1 VRKPQLRKPR
11 LRLGRLPLA
20 FAALAAVAGLSV
32 PVAKVI
38 ATRVTPSADA
48 ANCDK
53 ATLQSAAHLANV
65 TVDSAGLN
73 TSGSFTPPAPP
84 APPAA
89 PAAPAALTTPITG
102 LPAYCGV
109 TLTQA
114 DLAGNGIRIVVWLPV
129 KTKWNGDF
137 QGLGGSEYSC
147 GIFYTS
153 LALGIQDGYST
164 ADTNCGH
171 TGYEGTGN
179 WALNGNGTLDQAL
192 ITDFASAGIHGM
204 SVVGKA
210 VTKAYYARQASY
222 SYFNGCSTGGHEGLV
237 EAQQYPADYNGIVAG
252 APAINWTKFIP
263 AEIWPQLVM
272 NESHDF
278 LPSCKE
284 NAFVKSAVKACDGQD
299 GVIDGVIANPARCGW
314 NPDKLVGLSTPC
326 GVITRTDAAVVGKI
340 FRGPATTSGEPLWYG
355 LERGASLS
363 VLAGTTTNRAGVTT
377 GRPFSVPVSWLG
389 TWLQRN
395 PNWNWRTL
403 TYAQFDELFQQSV
416 AEFSSVLAADNPDL
430 TAFKAD
436 GGKILIWHG
445 LADQYIFPQG
455 TINYYQRVRQAMGG
469 PAATDSFARLFL
481 APGAQH
487 CASAAGPAPANPLA
501 AVVNWVQHGK
511 APVSILGT
519 ITSPVTGAVI
529 RSRPLCMYPL
539 IARYTGHGSVNEA
552 RDFSCV
558 QPSG

>member
-1 VRKPQLRKPR
+1 VRKPQ

-20 FAALAAVAGLSV
+20 FAALAAAAGLSI
-32 PVAKVI
+32 PAAKVI
-38 ATRVTPSADA
+38 ATRVAPSADV

-53 ATLQSAAHLANV
+53 ATIQSAAHLADV
-65 TVDSAGLN
+65 TVDSARLN
-73 TSGSFTPPAPP
+73 TSGSFTPPG
-84 APPAA
+84 
-89 PAAPAALTTPITG
+89 TITPITG

-109 TLTQA
+109 TLTQT
-114 DLAGNGIRIVVWLPV
+114 DPAGNGIRIVVWLPV
-129 KTKWNGDF
+129 KWNGDF

-147 GIFYTS
+147 GIFYAS

-171 TGYEGTGN
+171 TGYEGTSN
-179 WALNGNGTLDQAL
+179 WALNRSGTLDQAL
-192 ITDFASAGIHGM
+192 ITDFASAGIHDM
-204 SVVGKA
+204 SVAGKA
-210 VTKAYYARQASY
+210 VTKAYYTRQASY

-284 NAFVKSAVKACDGQD
+284 NAFVQSAVKACDGQD
-299 GVIDGVIANPARCGW
+299 GVIDGVIANPAECAW
-314 NPDKLVGLSTPC
+314 NPGKLVGFRTPC
-326 GVITRTDAAVVGKI
+326 GVITRTDAAVVEKI
-340 FRGPATTSGEPLWYG
+340 WAGPTTTSGEPLWYG
-355 LERGASLS
+355 LERGASLA

-377 GRPFSVPVSWLG
+377 GHPFSVPVSWLG

-416 AEFSSVLAADNPDL
+416 AEFSGVLAADDPDL
-430 TAFKAD
+430 TAFKND
-436 GGKILIWHG
+436 GGKVLIWHG

-455 TINYYQRVRQAMGG
+455 TINYYQRVQQAMGG

-501 AVVNWVQHGK
+501 AVVNWAQHGK

-519 ITSPVTGAVI
+519 ITNPVTGAVT

-539 IARYTGHGSVNEA
+539 VARYTGHGSPNEA
-552 RDFSCV
+552 RDFICV